1 MNDEFSVSEM
11 TVKVLA
17 DCVERMR
24 RLRAYDEVD
33 YGLHKD
39 IGILQAK
46 AELSASDVD
55 KCYIYAKC
63 IQLVT
68 DALGRIEYG
77 ERED

>member
-1 MNDEFSVSEM
+1 MSEEFSVSEM

-24 RLRAYDEVD
+24 RWRLYDEVD

-46 AELSASDVD
+46 AEHVESYVG

-68 DALGRIEYG
+68 DALETIEYG